1 MTLQEARNE
10 LQALQARLSAYGHAL
25 ALLQFDGA
33 TTAPKGTAAN
43 RGQTMSI
50 LSGEHYKLATGQ
62 DTVALLEL
70 LDSQKE
76 ALTAQEQRTVFLMLK
91 DIRQLQKIPMEEY
104 VAYQGLLVQADDIW
118 HRAKET
124 DDFALFAPVLEQIVA
139 ANIRFAGY
147 CAPEKKP
154 YDYWLSEYE
163 DGLDMET
170 CDRFF
175 ATLRSRLVPLLQK
188 VAAKPQVDDSCL
200 FGSFPRAAQEQL
212 SDRLMELLGLDRMHC
227 GLAVTEH
234 PFTTH
239 LGSHHDVR
247 ITTNYQENNFSSS
260 MYSVIHEGGHALY
273 DSGSADGLAYTVLD
287 GGVSVGIHESQSR
300 FYENLVGRSLGFIR
314 FLFPELQALFPEQ
327 LADVTADQF
336 WRAVNRAKPSL
347 IRTEADE
354 VTYTLHIM
362 VRYELEKQLM
372 AGTLTVQELP
382 EQWNKLYKE
391 YLGVDVPNDRQG
403 VLQDVHWSGGMI
415 GYFPSYALGS
425 AYGAHLLKKIRETV
439 DVDRCLAAGDFG
451 PINEWNRTHIWQYGS
466 LKKPGQLLE
475 EALGEPFDP
484 NVYLDYLEAKCTE
497 IYGL

>member
-1 MTLQEARNE
+1 MN
-10 LQALQARLSAYGHAL
+10 
-25 ALLQFDGA
+25 
-33 TTAPKGTAAN
+33 
-43 RGQTMSI
+43 
-50 LSGEHYKLATGQ
+50 
-62 DTVALLEL
+62 
-70 LDSQKE
+70 
-76 ALTAQEQRTVFLMLK
+76 
-91 DIRQLQKIPMEEY
+91 
-104 VAYQGLLVQADDIW
+104 
-118 HRAKET
+118 
-124 DDFALFAPVLEQIVA
+124 
-139 ANIRFAGY
+139 NIR
-147 CAPEKKP
+147 
-154 YDYWLSEYE
+154 
-163 DGLDMET
+163 
-170 CDRFF
+170 
-175 ATLRSRLVPLLQK
+175 
-188 VAAKPQVDDSCL
+188 
-200 FGSFPRAAQEQL
+200 
-212 SDRLMELLGLDRMHC
+212 LDRMK
-227 GLAVTEH
+227 EY
-234 PFTTH
+234 
-239 LGSHHDVR
+239 
-247 ITTNYQENNFSSS
+247 IEQK
-260 MYSVIHEGGHALY
+260 
-273 DSGSADGLAYTVLD
+273 
-287 GGVSVGIHESQSR
+287 
-300 FYENLVGRSLGFIR
+300 NLVTIK
-314 FLFPELQALFPEQ
+314 ELQALFPEQ

-425 AYGAHLLKKIRETV
+425 AYGAHLLKKMRETV

-451 PINEWNRTHIWQYGS
+451 PINQWNRTHIWQYGS